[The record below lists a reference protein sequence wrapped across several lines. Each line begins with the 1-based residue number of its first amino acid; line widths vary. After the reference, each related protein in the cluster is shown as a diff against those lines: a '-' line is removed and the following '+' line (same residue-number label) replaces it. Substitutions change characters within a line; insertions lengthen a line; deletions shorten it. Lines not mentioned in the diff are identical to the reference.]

1 MKKVFILLAL
11 SFCILMKAHAE
22 VPREI
27 YSVEG
32 HNFESKAAAIRYVIN
47 SGKRLEVLETRCL
60 ILTNKL
66 TFKACPK
73 NKLKSWDNEQFASL
87 KATAQQ

>member
-1 MKKVFILLAL
+1 MKKVIFALAL
-11 SFCILMKAHAE
+11 LFAAITKAHAE
-22 VPREI
+22 GVPTDI
-27 YSVEG
+27 FSVEG

-47 SGKRLEVLETRCL
+47 SGKRLQVLETRCL

-73 NKLKSWDNEQFASL
+73 NKVSAWDNEQFAGL
-87 KATAQQ
+87 KVQQ

>member
-1 MKKVFILLAL
+1 MKKIIFALVLA
-11 SFCILMKAHAE
+11 FVAITKAHAAG
-22 VPREI
+22 VPREM

-32 HNFESKAAAIRYVIN
+32 HNFESKAAAIRYVVN

-73 NKLKSWDNEQFASL
+73 AKEKAWENEQFAGL
-87 KATAQQ
+87 KVSQ